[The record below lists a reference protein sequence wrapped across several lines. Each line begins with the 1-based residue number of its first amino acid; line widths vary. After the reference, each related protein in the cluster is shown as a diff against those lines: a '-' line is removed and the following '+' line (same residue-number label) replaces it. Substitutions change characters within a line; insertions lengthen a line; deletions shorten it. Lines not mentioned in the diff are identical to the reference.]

1 MRIIVVFLFA
11 FNVVFAQNNYPKDY
25 FRSPLDIP
33 LAIAGSF
40 GELNPIIFIL
50 VSILEPKKK
59 KVSLFMLLPM
69 VLFHVLKFLLAVTG
83 NLFI

>member
-40 GELNPIIFIL
+40 GELRDQSF
-50 VSILEPKKK
+50 S
-59 KVSLFMLLPM
+59 FWYR
-69 VLFHVLKFLLAVTG
+69 F
-83 NLFI
+83 